1 MKSFNLKFDSTHS
14 EQHKLSLILAAAT
27 GNEKLFI
34 ELRNPCESQLPE
46 QVCNPEFVA
55 NSLKQLGSIV
65 IVSNSNNRT
74 T

>member
-27 GNEKLFI
+27 GN
-34 ELRNPCESQLPE
+34 ESQLPE